1 MRRPS
6 GSKKPRGGCAPSS
19 DSNDIFMAEE
29 DLAGVVRAA
38 PLNALKVEGVRG
50 QRHGSGQ
57 MASVAFTLK
66 SRKRN
71 NARWRRGRESDS
83 GRKACYTCPE

>member
-29 DLAGVVRAA
+29 DFAGAVTAA
-38 PLNALKVEGVRG
+38 PLKALKE
-50 QRHGSGQ
+50 
-57 MASVAFTLK
+57 
-66 SRKRN
+66 
-71 NARWRRGRESDS
+71 
-83 GRKACYTCPE
+83 